1 MHKIFYIS
9 SLGLLFSCTPQMQV
23 ITSHSSNTQP
33 LKIEKK
39 EEKKS
44 EIIHIGKEDFYKINI
59 ADISKNN
66 NTISWGSIVS
76 AQPKNYKIIKTH
88 FPSLGQN
95 FRQRFLILHYTAL
108 NNEKSLNI
116 LTQQSVSSHYLVND
130 LPDDEIYQLV
140 DENKRAYHA
149 GISSWKNSNNL
160 NDSSIGIEIV
170 NTGYVVDSLGKRQ
183 FQAFPE
189 HQIEKIAALVK
200 DISKRYMVPPTNI
213 LAHSDIAP
221 TRKQD
226 PGPLFPWKKLY
237 EEHQIGMWYDEEK
250 KQSFYPSALDDI
262 TILYEDA
269 SFIRKVQTSFKSFG
283 YDIQITG
290 MWDKQT
296 KSVIEAFQYHFR
308 PENYNGILDAETWSI
323 LQALI
328 QKYK

>member
-1 MHKIFYIS
+1 MRKVLFIT
-9 SLGLLFSCTPQMQV
+9 SLNIILFSCVSQKKVVSSTSPTP
-23 ITSHSSNTQP
+23 TTQKIVEKP
-33 LKIEKK
+33 KIE
-39 EEKKS
+39 
-44 EIIHIGKEDFYKINI
+44 HHGTEDFYRVNI
-59 ADISKNN
+59 ADSTKNN
-66 NTISWGSIVS
+66 NTISYGSIVS
-76 AQPKNYKIIKTH
+76 AKPKKYKVAKTH
-88 FPSLGQN
+88 FPSVGQG
-95 FRQRFLILHYTAL
+95 FRQRFIILHYTAL
-108 NNEKSLNI
+108 DNEKSI
-116 LTQQSVSSHYLVND
+116 RVLTQQSVSSHYLVSD
-130 LPDDEIYQLV
+130 LDDHEIFQLV

-200 DISKRYMVPPTNI
+200 DISKRYMIPPTNI

>member
-1 MHKIFYIS
+1 MI
-9 SLGLLFSCTPQMQV
+9 
-23 ITSHSSNTQP
+23 
-33 LKIEKK
+33 
-39 EEKKS
+39 
-44 EIIHIGKEDFYKINI
+44 
-59 ADISKNN
+59 
-66 NTISWGSIVS
+66 
-76 AQPKNYKIIKTH
+76 
-88 FPSLGQN
+88 
-95 FRQRFLILHYTAL
+95 
-108 NNEKSLNI
+108 
-116 LTQQSVSSHYLVND
+116 
-130 LPDDEIYQLV
+130 
-140 DENKRAYHA
+140 
-149 GISSWKNSNNL
+149 
-160 NDSSIGIEIV
+160 
-170 NTGYVVDSLGKRQ
+170 
-183 FQAFPE
+183 
-189 HQIEKIAALVK
+189 
-200 DISKRYMVPPTNI
+200 PPTNI

-237 EEHQIGMWYDEEK
+237 EEHQIGMWYDEDK

-269 SFIRKVQTSFKSFG
+269 SFIRKMQTSFKSFG

>member
-1 MHKIFYIS
+1 M
-9 SLGLLFSCTPQMQV
+9 
-23 ITSHSSNTQP
+23 
-33 LKIEKK
+33 
-39 EEKKS
+39 
-44 EIIHIGKEDFYKINI
+44 
-59 ADISKNN
+59 
-66 NTISWGSIVS
+66 
-76 AQPKNYKIIKTH
+76 
-88 FPSLGQN
+88 
-95 FRQRFLILHYTAL
+95 
-108 NNEKSLNI
+108 
-116 LTQQSVSSHYLVND
+116 
-130 LPDDEIYQLV
+130 
-140 DENKRAYHA
+140 
-149 GISSWKNSNNL
+149 
-160 NDSSIGIEIV
+160 
-170 NTGYVVDSLGKRQ
+170 
-183 FQAFPE
+183 
-189 HQIEKIAALVK
+189 VK
-200 DISKRYMVPPTNI
+200 DISKRYMIPPTNI

-250 KQSFYPSALDDI
+250 KQGFYPSALDDI

>member
-1 MHKIFYIS
+1 MI
-9 SLGLLFSCTPQMQV
+9 
-23 ITSHSSNTQP
+23 
-33 LKIEKK
+33 
-39 EEKKS
+39 
-44 EIIHIGKEDFYKINI
+44 
-59 ADISKNN
+59 
-66 NTISWGSIVS
+66 
-76 AQPKNYKIIKTH
+76 
-88 FPSLGQN
+88 
-95 FRQRFLILHYTAL
+95 
-108 NNEKSLNI
+108 
-116 LTQQSVSSHYLVND
+116 
-130 LPDDEIYQLV
+130 
-140 DENKRAYHA
+140 
-149 GISSWKNSNNL
+149 
-160 NDSSIGIEIV
+160 
-170 NTGYVVDSLGKRQ
+170 
-183 FQAFPE
+183 
-189 HQIEKIAALVK
+189 
-200 DISKRYMVPPTNI
+200 PPTNI

-237 EEHQIGMWYDEEK
+237 EEHQIGMWYDEDK

>member
-1 MHKIFYIS
+1 MI
-9 SLGLLFSCTPQMQV
+9 
-23 ITSHSSNTQP
+23 
-33 LKIEKK
+33 
-39 EEKKS
+39 
-44 EIIHIGKEDFYKINI
+44 
-59 ADISKNN
+59 
-66 NTISWGSIVS
+66 
-76 AQPKNYKIIKTH
+76 
-88 FPSLGQN
+88 
-95 FRQRFLILHYTAL
+95 
-108 NNEKSLNI
+108 
-116 LTQQSVSSHYLVND
+116 
-130 LPDDEIYQLV
+130 
-140 DENKRAYHA
+140 
-149 GISSWKNSNNL
+149 
-160 NDSSIGIEIV
+160 
-170 NTGYVVDSLGKRQ
+170 
-183 FQAFPE
+183 
-189 HQIEKIAALVK
+189 
-200 DISKRYMVPPTNI
+200 PPTNI

-308 PENYNGILDAETWSI
+308 PENYNSILDAETWSI